1 MKRLWFGAGLL
12 AFLLAASLYLGGSL
26 TELIQPAEADLDKAA
41 VAALE
46 ENWPLASALYLRAE
60 KHWDAK
66 RNLTAV
72 LTHHDPIQQIDTGF
86 AALPSYAACED
97 TASFC
102 AACSQLAQQ
111 LRSLPQPHG
120 PKWWNLL

>member
-1 MKRLWFGAGLL
+1 MKRLWFGVGLL
-12 AFLLAASLYLGGSL
+12 AFLLAASLYLGDVL
-26 TELIQPAEADLDKAA
+26 TELVQPIESDLDKAA

-60 KHWDAK
+60 KHWDSK
-66 RNLTAV
+66 RNLAAT
-72 LTHHDPIQQIDTGF
+72 LIHHDPLQQIDVGF

-97 TASFC
+97 SAGFC

-111 LRSLPQPHG
+111 IRSLPQPHG
-120 PKWWNLL
+120 VKWWNIL

>member
-12 AFLLAASLYLGGSL
+12 IILLAASLYLGDAL
-26 TELIQPAEADLDKAA
+26 MELVQPVEADLDKAA

-60 KHWDAK
+60 KQWDSK
-66 RNLTAV
+66 RNLAAV
-72 LTHHDPIQQIDTGF
+72 LAHHDPIQQIDVGF
-86 AALPSYAACED
+86 STLPSLAACAD
-97 TASFC
+97 SAGFC

-111 LRSLPQPHG
+111 LRSLPQPHD